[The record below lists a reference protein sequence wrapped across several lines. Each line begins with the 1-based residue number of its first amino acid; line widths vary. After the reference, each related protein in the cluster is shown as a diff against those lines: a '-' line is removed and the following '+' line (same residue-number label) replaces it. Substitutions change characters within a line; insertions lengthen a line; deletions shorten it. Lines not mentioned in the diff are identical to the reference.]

1 MPKTR
6 RELKTVLPY
15 LLVIL
20 GTIGLICSLVIMED
34 KLKILMNPNYKPSCS
49 INPIISCGSV
59 MQSTQAH
66 AFGFPNPF
74 LGLISFPAII
84 TFGALLI
91 GGAKVKRWVWLVLQ
105 AGTLLAVLFVHW
117 LFFESVFRIHALCP
131 YCMGVWIVSI
141 ALFWYVLLYN
151 LREKNI
157 KTPAKL
163 KGLVNFVQKHHLDVL
178 IAWYLIIIIFI
189 LHHFWYYWK
198 TLI

>member
-1 MPKTR
+1 
-6 RELKTVLPY
+6 
-15 LLVIL
+15 
-20 GTIGLICSLVIMED
+20 MED